1 MSKRLDKTNS
11 ENVQSIAQI
20 GMIKRK
26 CPNVGTNWNDKNEN
40 VSSRIHFAVM
50 LRWKVLEGLRGF
62 ITFRIRKIKNIIY
75 KGLFKNA
82 PNPPL
87 PSVHKQ

>member
-1 MSKRLDKTNS
+1 MSTRMDKTNP

-26 CPNVGTNWNDKNEN
+26 CPIDWTNWNDKNEN

-50 LRWKVLEGLRGF
+50 LVWWLEEGLRGF
-62 ITFRIRKIKNIIY
+62 ITFRIRK
-75 KGLFKNA
+75 
-82 PNPPL
+82 
-87 PSVHKQ
+87 